1 MTITSYRDLDAW
13 RLGMDLAEA
22 VYKITKQFPAEE
34 RFGLSAQLRRSAV
47 GIPSNVAEG
56 HQLGPRSYRRFVTI
70 ALGCAAECE
79 TQLELAHRTE
89 LVDRKTL
96 KPVMQLASR
105 VAQVLHG
112 LRRSLPRR
120 EKNAKEKNER
130 E

>member
-1 MTITSYRDLDAW
+1 MGMTITSYRDLDAW

-22 VYKITKQFPAEE
+22 VYQVTKQFPAEE

-47 GIPSNVAEG
+47 GIPSNIAEG
-56 HQLGPRSYRRFVTI
+56 HQLGSRSYRRFVSI

-79 TQLELAHRTE
+79 TQLELADRVE
-89 LVDRKTL
+89 LVDRNTL
-96 KPVMQLASR
+96 RPVRQLASR

-120 EKNAKEKNER
+120 SKNAKD
-130 E
+130 